1 MDIQPDVTGEGQGV
15 IWVVVSMATRG
26 SCRLGLFHLSVA
38 ALLGLGLFVLS
49 LGIAVQP
56 QPGRLLLVPSVTGL
70 GLGLSSGS
78 ICWIVVMEA

>member
-1 MDIQPDVTGEGQGV
+1 MKARGYLGRRLYGDKRQLSPGSLPPQGCS
-15 IWVVVSMATRG
+15 I
-26 SCRLGLFHLSVA
+26 
-38 ALLGLGLFVLS
+38 LGLGLFVLS

-78 ICWIVVMEA
+78 ICWMVVMEA